1 MNMIEKIPS
10 GLDLLEAEMA
20 RQQAEAS
27 QSFTNNRS
35 MAKRIAEAAA
45 KPGRLLLVG
54 MGASHYANRIVEPC
68 YRRLGIDAWA
78 ITAAE
83 FLRFPPPGDSTV
95 MLVSQSGES
104 GEIFQILNQK
114 HRLGQNAFGLTLDAA
129 STLGRALPCLAGVGG
144 GEIAF
149 AATRSLTVTLALHAA
164 VLAALEPQNK
174 EAGEAFEWPALPNV
188 GKALRALAPAS
199 TIVVSGTG
207 ALRGLAEANALMVTE
222 LARMPAFGFEFGQF
236 RHGPLELLSPQV
248 GVLILRDRT
257 DDAGGLSSTAFAAGC
272 PTVVFD
278 CSGKAALPG
287 VATVA
292 FAPAEGLRAAM
303 SMLPALQRLIVDLSA
318 QKVERVG
325 EPVRSTKITRE
336 TS

>member
-1 MNMIEKIPS
+1 MTERVHT
-10 GLDLLEAEMA
+10 GLELLEAEMA
-20 RQQAEAS
+20 RQQADATAS
-27 QSFTNNRS
+27 WAANRS
-35 MAKRIAEAAA
+35 MAKRIAEALA

-68 YRRLGIDAWA
+68 FRRLGIDAWA

-83 FLRFPPPGDSTV
+83 FLRFPPPGARTV

-104 GEIFQILNQK
+104 GEIVQILKQTAK
-114 HRLGQNAFGLTLDAA
+114 LGQDAFGLTLDAG
-129 STLGRALPCLAGVGG
+129 STLGRALPCLAGTGG

-164 VLAALEPQNK
+164 VLAALEPQNR
-174 EAGEAFEWPALPNV
+174 EACETFDWPTLPNV
-188 GKALRALAPAS
+188 GKALRALAGAAS
-199 TIVVSGTG
+199 IVVTGTG
-207 ALRGLAEANALMVTE
+207 ALRGLAEANALMVME

-257 DDAGGLSSTAFAAGC
+257 DEAAGLAATAVAAGC

-292 FAPAEGLRAAM
+292 FAPAEDLRAAM
-303 SMLPALQRLIVDLSA
+303 AMLPALQRLIVDLSA

-336 TS
+336 TA